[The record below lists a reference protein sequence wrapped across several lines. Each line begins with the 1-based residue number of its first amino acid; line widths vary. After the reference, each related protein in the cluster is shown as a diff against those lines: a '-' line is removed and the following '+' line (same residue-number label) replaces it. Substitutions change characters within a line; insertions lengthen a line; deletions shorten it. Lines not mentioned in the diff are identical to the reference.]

1 MEKAL
6 LIKGKNNA
14 DIQEICNIAR
24 AEGAKA
30 LHTKR
35 NKIRVVNVTKT
46 PNGVKVD
53 VECVDVTQG
62 KI

>member
-1 MEKAL
+1 MKEL
-6 LIKGKNNA
+6 TIKGKNHA

-24 AEGAKA
+24 VEGAKA

-35 NKIRVVNVTKT
+35 NRIRVVNVTKT
-46 PNGVKVD
+46 LDCVKVD